1 MDVGTGGSFRREAC
15 MSGVRRASR
24 PLRTQGTEKPPARRS
39 LLRRANHTP
48 PGRLRGARQ
57 RGGLVSS
64 HSPESQRPTRKR
76 CCRARGGF
84 WDKEQTQCPG
94 PRASRRARSSG
105 HCPPMRRAM
114 LGGPAGLGACHLQQQ
129 SPGGEVQPLSLGPR
143 AGGQERKEPLKQPSS
158 KSLVL
163 A

>member
-48 PGRLRGARQ
+48 PGRLRGVRQ

-64 HSPESQRPTRKR
+64 HSLESQRPTRER

-84 WDKEQTQCPG
+84 WGRHSAQDRELPDAPG
-94 PRASRRARSSG
+94 PQATARLCAGRCWGALRAWVPATYSSSPQVGKSSR
-105 HCPPMRRAM
+105 
-114 LGGPAGLGACHLQQQ
+114 
-129 SPGGEVQPLSLGPR
+129 
-143 AGGQERKEPLKQPSS
+143 
-158 KSLVL
+158 
-163 A
+163 